1 MIREWL
7 YYVLGVDM
15 LCFWSQVV
23 LWITIYCQV
32 NSPYF
37 QSKYYTALR
46 DFDQKDDSAFKKN
59 IYS

>member
-1 MIREWL
+1 
-7 YYVLGVDM
+7 M